1 MDSNLLSRRRKKDH
15 GRAEALLL
23 AAWASGIQLPA
34 PAFETAQAAL
44 DEADAGAVGGLEAEV
59 AAVKEPDQLLHMA
72 M

>member
-1 MDSNLLSRRRKKDH
+1 MDSTLLSLRRKKDH

-34 PAFETAQAAL
+34 TAFETAQAAL
-44 DEADAGAVGGLEAEV
+44 DEADAGTVAGLESEV
-59 AAVKEPDQLLHMA
+59 AAAKEPDQLLHMA